1 VLKLPIYHGAHSS
14 QAVLHIYSKLPNI
27 VCSQNWRNY
36 FLDDRHF
43 DYITKSLTCLIFS
56 PKMPGPPAET
66 TTMLPPCRRGGNSDA
81 AVGVPWV
88 ELESL
93 ARRATAAAAGVLG
106 QVSVSS
112 RTSSELGCWKAACQ
126 CSGKR
131 LSRSVSLCLLLH

>member
-1 VLKLPIYHGAHSS
+1 
-14 QAVLHIYSKLPNI
+14 
-27 VCSQNWRNY
+27 
-36 FLDDRHF
+36 
-43 DYITKSLTCLIFS
+43 LTCLIFS

-81 AVGVPWV
+81 ALGVPWV

-126 CSGKR
+126 CSSKR